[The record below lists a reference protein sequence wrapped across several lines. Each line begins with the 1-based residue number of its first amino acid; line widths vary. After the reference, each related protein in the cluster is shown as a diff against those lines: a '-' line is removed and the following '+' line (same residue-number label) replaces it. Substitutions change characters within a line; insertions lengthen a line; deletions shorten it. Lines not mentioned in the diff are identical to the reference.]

1 MRPKT
6 QSLNFVNGYA
16 MPRDGSNGVDVRL
29 ADAFADAPA
38 RVDAEAYEPA
48 FVKTNGLV
56 LRFYAYFVERVE
68 NSQSE
73 TTRYRK
79 CVLYHFLSDGSIK
92 IVEPR
97 EANSGLTQGAFLRR
111 HVVEGVCLR
120 DLNVDA
126 TVTVYGF
133 TFHIYR
139 CDGFTREYLERA
151 GVDVPEDRAAPEDD
165 AAARRGDTSRVSRLP
180 TRKKDARGKFL
191 THDKQVLRFYCVW
204 DDAAT
209 HGDRRRFVLSY
220 FLIDDTVAVT
230 ETPRVKGGRA
240 GVSTT
245 LLHRSRLP
253 LRDEDAC
260 ATGLANGDYDYVT
273 AENLRIG
280 GVIRVYKRDFFIYD
294 VDAFTKTWYL
304 QTYPSE
310 YSEADFVPRDV
321 TEPEERA
328 VAHRIPAHTGLAIG
342 SEEDSL
348 QNCVSLIPKPP
359 RRDIV
364 ADEDAARVL
373 QFRAEMVALS
383 DGDVVDEFDAS
394 RRFVV
399 RFHVG
404 DKTLSIFEQASKEC
418 APSKFLE
425 RARVKKP
432 VAALSSEHSASTS
445 SSFYDVSDLR
455 VGDTLEI
462 HARGFKLTDTDE
474 YTRRF
479 LARA

>member
-1 MRPKT
+1 MKPKT
-6 QSLNFVNGYA
+6 QSLHFVNGYA

-48 FVKTNGLV
+48 FVKTNSLV
-56 LRFYAYFVERVE
+56 LRFYVYFVERVE
-68 NSQSE
+68 NSQTE
-73 TTRYRK
+73 TTRHRK
-79 CVLYHFLSDGSIK
+79 CVLYYFLSDGSIK
-92 IVEPR
+92 IIEPR

-111 HVVEGVCLR
+111 HVVEGVTLR
-120 DLNVDA
+120 DLNVN
-126 TVTVYGF
+126 TIVTVYGF

-139 CDGFTREYLERA
+139 CDEFTREYLERA
-151 GVDVPEDRAAPEDD
+151 GVGVPEDGAAPEDD
-165 AAARRGDTSRVSRLP
+165 AAARRGDASRVSRLP

-204 DDAAT
+204 DDASM
-209 HGDRRRFVLSY
+209 HGNRRRFVLSY

-230 ETPRVKGGRA
+230 ETPRVKGGRTGA
-240 GVSTT
+240 STI

-260 ATGLANGDYDYVT
+260 ARGLANGDYDYVT
-273 AENLRIG
+273 AEDLRVG
-280 GVIRVYKRDFFIYD
+280 GVVRVYKRDFFIYD
-294 VDAFTKTWYL
+294 ADAFTKSWYL

-310 YSEADFVPRDV
+310 YAEEDFIPRDV
-321 TEPEERA
+321 SEPEERA

-348 QNCVSLIPKPP
+348 QNCVSLVPKPP
-359 RRDIV
+359 RKDV
-364 ADEDAARVL
+364 ACGEDVL
-373 QFRAEMVALS
+373 QFRAEMVS
-383 DGDVVDEFDAS
+383 IGDGDVVDEFDAS
-394 RRFVV
+394 RQFVV

-418 APSKFLE
+418 ASSKFLE

-432 VAALSSEHSASTS
+432 VDASSSEHSSS

-455 VGDTLEI
+455 IGVTLEI